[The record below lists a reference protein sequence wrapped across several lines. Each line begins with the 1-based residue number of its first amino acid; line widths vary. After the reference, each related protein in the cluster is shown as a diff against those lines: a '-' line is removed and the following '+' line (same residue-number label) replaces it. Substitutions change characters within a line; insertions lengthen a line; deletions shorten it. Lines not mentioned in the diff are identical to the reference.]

1 MDAFDPQTLL
11 LPATLIIAAAII
23 GYVSVYVVRFLMEIF
38 TWVLVT
44 VLISAVVSLVVV
56 SYCQQADNG
65 CSINLIGESLRFIG
79 NKIFGDGLGL
89 VEIARTYYRMI
100 KRYPFY

>member
-1 MDAFDPQTLL
+1 MDAFEPHTLL
-11 LPATLIIAAAII
+11 LPAGLILAAAII
-23 GYVSVYVVRFLMEIF
+23 GYISVYVVRFLMEIF

-56 SYCQQADNG
+56 SLCQNRVDG
-65 CSINLIGESLRFIG
+65 CSIELIGDSLRFLG
-79 NKIFGDGLGL
+79 NKVFGDGLGL
-89 VEIARTYYRMI
+89 MEVARSYYRLI